1 MCDSGRRGSARYRFV
16 PAALALTLVSAG
28 LPAAAAGQSAA
39 AGQPAVAAG
48 QSTGG
53 ALGAGAREVTGAG
66 FPLARARRV
75 SAAPEIDGDVLNDP
89 AWAEATPATGFR
101 QNTPDEG
108 SPASERTEVY
118 VVYTGDTLYFGVVC
132 YVRDPR
138 TIIVADSRRDSSLE
152 ETDSFQ
158 IILDT
163 FHDGQNGFVFG
174 TNPAGVEYD
183 GQVTNEGQGSGRSG
197 GFVMRSGSGGQQRGS
212 GGGFNLNWDGVWEVD
227 AEISDIGWTAEVAI
241 PFRTLRYPSGEA
253 QPWGMN
259 FQRNIRSRN
268 EQSYWA
274 PLPRQFDLNRLSL
287 AGELHGLAVPQQRN
301 LKLTP
306 FAVGHW
312 RGAGD
317 NQRPDFGA
325 DLKYSI
331 TPGLTLDAT
340 YNTDFAQV
348 EVDDQQINLDRF
360 NLFFPEK
367 RPFFLENAGLFSVGQ
382 PGQLEVFFSRR
393 IGIAE
398 DGTQIPITGGGRL
411 SGKVGNNTNVGFLN
425 MQTEAVDGS
434 RANNFTVARVRQDFV
449 NRSNVGVMF
458 VNRSGTGTGIGTGTG
473 AGRAGDYNRSYA
485 ADGRL
490 GLGQAVTLS
499 GFAAATETPDVAE
512 ETHAYSGQA
521 SYESERYR
529 IGAGFTEVAPNFNP
543 EVGFY
548 ARRGYRRI
556 DARFRTAFRPQ
567 NSWGF
572 HELTPHA
579 SHYTIIDYATGLHE
593 TQYTHMDS
601 TVEWRNGTQLST
613 AWNVTKEGVL
623 HPFEIYP
630 GIDVPVATYRHSE
643 GQFIFNTNR
652 GAPVSFEF
660 RAVNGGFFGGRRLR
674 LAPGVNVRFGETF
687 NAQVALDRN
696 DITLPNGPFVTNLVR
711 TRVNYSFSTRMFLQA
726 LVQYNDRD
734 QLWSSNVRFGLL
746 SAANTG
752 LFVVYNDIRYFDHA
766 DLFDRHLIR
775 HSGAGRSI
783 TIKYS
788 QVFDLLR

>member
-1 MCDSGRRGSARYRFV
+1 MRDSGPSSFTRYRPM
-16 PAALALTLVSAG
+16 PAAVLALALAG
-28 LPAAAAGQSAA
+28 TALPAPA
-39 AGQPAVAAG
+39 AGQPAPAGG
-48 QSTGG
+48 QSTVG
-53 ALGAGAREVTGAG
+53 ALAAGAREVTGSG
-66 FPLARARRV
+66 FPFARARRI
-75 SAAPEIDGDVLNDP
+75 SAPPDVDGDVLNDP

-108 SPASERTEVY
+108 APASERTEVY
-118 VVYTGDTLYFGVVC
+118 VVYTADTLYFGVVC

-197 GFVMRSGSGGQQRGS
+197 GFVRRSGGGQQRGS

-227 AEISDIGWTAEVAI
+227 AQVSDIGWTAEVAI

-259 FQRNIRSRN
+259 FQRNIRNRN

-312 RGAGD
+312 RDAGD

-382 PGQLEVFFSRR
+382 PGQLEVFF
-393 IGIAE
+393 AE

-425 MQTEAVDGS
+425 MQTEALDGA

-458 VNRSGTGTGIGTGTG
+458 VNRSGTGIGTR
-473 AGRAGDYNRSYA
+473 AGSGGDYNRSYA

-529 IGAGFTEVAPNFNP
+529 IGAGFSEVAPNFNP

-567 NSWGF
+567 NS
-572 HELTPHA
+572 
-579 SHYTIIDYATGLHE
+579 
-593 TQYTHMDS
+593 
-601 TVEWRNGTQLST
+601 
-613 AWNVTKEGVL
+613 
-623 HPFEIYP
+623 
-630 GIDVPVATYRHSE
+630 
-643 GQFIFNTNR
+643 
-652 GAPVSFEF
+652 
-660 RAVNGGFFGGRRLR
+660 
-674 LAPGVNVRFGETF
+674 
-687 NAQVALDRN
+687 
-696 DITLPNGPFVTNLVR
+696 
-711 TRVNYSFSTRMFLQA
+711 
-726 LVQYNDRD
+726 
-734 QLWSSNVRFGLL
+734 
-746 SAANTG
+746 
-752 LFVVYNDIRYFDHA
+752 
-766 DLFDRHLIR
+766 
-775 HSGAGRSI
+775 
-783 TIKYS
+783 
-788 QVFDLLR
+788 